1 MKVRARISSHAQGVW
16 IFALSLL
23 LLVTPVCS
31 VFCNVQ
37 ACEAPKT
44 AGKSLC
50 HESRSAMA
58 DEHGSSSFRS
68 ERGCGLEELPVVL
81 PANPRSPS
89 SDRPGA
95 LHRTSLLAS
104 AEFSTPSDPVLPAR
118 YSDLDA
124 SPGRQLLE
132 NARASSAIPLRI

>member
-16 IFALSLL
+16 TFALSLL

-31 VFCNVQ
+31 VFCKVQ
-37 ACEAPKT
+37 ACEAPQT
-44 AGKSLC
+44 AGKSPC

-68 ERGCGLEELPVVL
+68 EKGCGLEELPVVL

-89 SDRPGA
+89 SNLPEA
-95 LHRTSLLAS
+95 IHRARLLAS
-104 AEFSTPSDPVLPAR
+104 PEFSTPPDPVLPAR

-124 SPGRQLLE
+124 SPGSHWLE
-132 NARASSAIPLRI
+132 NASASSAIPLRI